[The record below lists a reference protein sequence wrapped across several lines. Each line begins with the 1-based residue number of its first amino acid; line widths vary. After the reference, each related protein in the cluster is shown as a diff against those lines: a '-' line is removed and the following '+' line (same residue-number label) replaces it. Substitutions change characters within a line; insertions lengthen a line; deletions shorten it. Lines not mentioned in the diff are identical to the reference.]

1 MKKRC
6 TYEAPKKWNCR
17 YCLKQPNGCY
27 IYKILKFFNLKNIL
41 VRKFEY
47 FKKQFYFFNT
57 TLSEKGIKQKQNR
70 PMENTV
76 TFFKCEIE
84 IQISDYSGIQ
94 TTAMCPVVENLFLM
108 TSENWPGIQIT
119 LHKFY
124 IFKCGPICGTLFDQL
139 LWSILQSI
147 LHMHPI
153 VPKPV
158 IGFVKKH
165 SKTNTIHRCQC
176 SQEETSKH
184 WGY

>member
-1 MKKRC
+1 MFSIF
-6 TYEAPKKWNCR
+6 T
-17 YCLKQPNGCY
+17 
-27 IYKILKFFNLKNIL
+27 IILNAL
-41 VRKFEY
+41 VDITFMV
-47 FKKQFYFFNT
+47 
-57 TLSEKGIKQKQNR
+57 TLFICK
-70 PMENTV
+70 
-76 TFFKCEIE
+76 IE

-119 LHKFY
+119 LHTFY

-184 WGY
+184 